1 MARSDKRSCVTVDLK
16 YFLINFSLEKFLS
29 PLTTVIGIVSWNIIT
44 LAVQLTDLDNTPQN
58 QTSQGIQGLH
68 TLYLASQKNL
78 FLSIQ
83 IIQEKFLYWVK
94 SKTTEFLV

>member
-16 YFLINFSLEKFLS
+16 SFLINLSLEKFLS

-68 TLYLASQKNL
+68 TLYLASQKT
-78 FLSIQ
+78 FS
-83 IIQEKFLYWVK
+83 FPFK
-94 SKTTEFLV
+94 SFRKSFFIG